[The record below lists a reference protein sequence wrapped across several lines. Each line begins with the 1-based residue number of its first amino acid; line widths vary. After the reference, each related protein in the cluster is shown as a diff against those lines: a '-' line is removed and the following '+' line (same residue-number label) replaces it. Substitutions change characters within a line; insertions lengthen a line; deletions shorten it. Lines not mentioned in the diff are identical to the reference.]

1 MKKNCEKALRHARQ
15 KGFDEGFKL
24 AKAVFAEIMANL
36 IEEHRREI
44 EELNTQIIMGDQ
56 DDGS

>member
-1 MKKNCEKALRHARQ
+1 MKKCEKALRHARQ

-24 AKAVFAEIMANL
+24 AKVVFAEIMANL

-44 EELNTQIIMGDQ
+44 EELNTQIIMGDE

>member
-1 MKKNCEKALRHARQ
+1 MKKCEKALRHARQ

-36 IEEHRREI
+36 IEEHRRDRRAEHSD
-44 EELNTQIIMGDQ
+44 NHGRRR
-56 DDGS
+56 

>member
-1 MKKNCEKALRHARQ
+1 MKNKCEKALRHARQ

-24 AKAVFAEIMANL
+24 AKAVFAEIVANL

-44 EELNTQIIMGDQ
+44 EELNTQIIMGDE

>member
-24 AKAVFAEIMANL
+24 AKAVFAEIVAN
-36 IEEHRREI
+36 IVEEHRREI

-56 DDGS
+56 DDGE

>member
-44 EELNTQIIMGDQ
+44 EELNTQIIMGDE

>member
-1 MKKNCEKALRHARQ
+1 MKKCEKALRRARQ

-24 AKAVFAEIMANL
+24 AKAVFAEIVANL
-36 IEEHRREI
+36 IEEHRKEI
-44 EELNTQIIMGDQ
+44 EELNTQIIMGDE

>member
-24 AKAVFAEIMANL
+24 AKAVFAEIVAN
-36 IEEHRREI
+36 IVEEHRREI

-56 DDGS
+56 DDGK

>member
-24 AKAVFAEIMANL
+24 AKAVFAEIVTN
-36 IEEHRREI
+36 IVEEHRREI

-56 DDGS
+56 DDGE

>member
-24 AKAVFAEIMANL
+24 AKAVFAEIVAN
-36 IEEHRREI
+36 IVEEHRREI